1 MNDLEQRFAGLSPEK
16 RALLQQTAARGRSA
30 RARIGRESRPERIP
44 LTAGQRRLWWLDRFA
59 PGLLAYNMA
68 KGLWLEGPLD
78 RAALRAAVQSV
89 VDRHEVLRTVY
100 RSDAGLAW
108 QHVLPACD
116 VPWHEADAGG
126 ADPAGRRATALR
138 LAREAVATPFAIDRE
153 PPIRAHLFR
162 LDPDCHLLVLAFHHI
177 AIDGW
182 SLTTLVDEVA
192 GRYARLCAG
201 DATPLPEPELQIA
214 DVALWQSRT
223 QDGEGLERSLDFWR
237 RHLADAPAMLD
248 LPGDRPRPAVQS
260 FRGDVFATV
269 MPQTLRERIDAF
281 ARARSVTPSTV
292 LFVVL
297 QMLLARCSGQDR
309 VVASMGHA
317 GRTRL
322 ELEPMVGFFINLLPL
337 AADVGDEPTFDTL
350 LARAQADLLQ
360 ALEHADAPL
369 DRILETLRVSR
380 SASYTPFAQVMYFYQ
395 SYPAHDVRL
404 PGLRSESLHWSELR
418 PPTAQGDLS
427 LFVNQHAPGE
437 LMFEYSTDLYD
448 AATIQR
454 MAGHYLT
461 LLDAAIDAP
470 QRPVTQLP
478 LLTGAEIA
486 TQARWN
492 DTARELPD
500 DATIAALVAE
510 QVARTPEA
518 TALVFGARA
527 MTYRELDQRANAV
540 AHALRAAG
548 VAAGA
553 LVGLYVERA
562 PAMLVGL
569 LGILKAGGA
578 YVPLDP
584 GYPQDRLAYMVE
596 LSGASVIVTQA
607 ELRDRLPVAV
617 PSVVEIDDTAAL
629 DASASAPP
637 AGGAGPDD
645 PAYVIFTSGST
656 GKPKGVEIRQRSA
669 VNLIRSIAREPGMAA
684 DDTICAISTLSFDI
698 ALTELVV
705 PLTVGARIL
714 LVDRD
719 TVRDGLRLRR
729 FIETARPTLMQ
740 ATPATWR
747 MLLDV
752 GWPGDPAM
760 RIISTGEALPRELA
774 ERLLPMARE
783 LWNLYGPTETT
794 VYSALC
800 RVEPGEGPILVGR
813 PVDNTTIHIVDRR
826 MQRQPVGLPGELLIG
841 GEGLAAG
848 YRGRPD
854 LTAEKFIPDP
864 FSAQPCATQPA
875 PRLYRTGDLAF
886 WRADGTLQVIGR
898 IDHQIKLRGFRIELG
913 EIESVLAQWP
923 GMRQAVVHCRED
935 VPGDRRLVA
944 YYVCDSEGDAPDTT
958 ALRAHLGR
966 ALPEYMVPSAFVG
979 LDAFPLTPNGKIDRG
994 ALPAPG
1000 LATGQGEAL
1009 APRTPEE
1016 AFLASLWKELLA
1028 LPAVDLRA
1036 GFFDLGGHSV
1046 LATRMLSRVGH
1057 EYGIELPL
1065 RALFE
1070 SPSLEGFAQRIVA
1083 ACEEEDR
1090 KHMEALLMEFENL
1103 SEDEVAQRLSEKN
1116 GAGEA

>member
-16 RALLQQTAARGRSA
+16 RALLEQAAARGRTA
-30 RARIGRESRPERIP
+30 RSRIRREPRPERIP
-44 LTAGQRRLWWLDRFA
+44 LSAGQRRLWLLDRFS
-59 PGLLAYNMA
+59 PGLVAYNMA
-68 KGLWLEGPLD
+68 QGLWLEGPLD
-78 RAALRAAVQSV
+78 AGALRAAVQSL
-89 VDRHEVLRTVY
+89 VDRHEVLRTIY
-100 RSDAGLAW
+100 RSEAGLAW
-108 QHVLPACD
+108 QQILTDCP
-116 VPWHEADAGG
+116 VPWHEAETPG
-126 ADPAGRRATALR
+126 ADADTRRAEALR
-138 LAREAVATPFAIDRE
+138 RAREAVAMPFALDRE

-162 LDPDCHLLVLAFHHI
+162 LDPERHLLVLAFHHI

-182 SLTTLVDEVA
+182 SLTTLVDELA
-192 GRYARLCAG
+192 ERYTRLRAG
-201 DATPLPEPELQIA
+201 DAGPLTEPELQIA
-214 DVALWQSRT
+214 DVALWQARNH
-223 QDGEGLERSLDFWR
+223 DGEGLERSLEFWR
-237 RHLADAPAMLD
+237 GRLADAPAMLD
-248 LPGDRPRPAVQS
+248 LPSDRPRPAVQS
-260 FRGDVFATV
+260 FRGDVFTTV
-269 MPQTLRERIDAF
+269 MPQALRDRVDAF
-281 ARARSVTPSTV
+281 ARSRNVTPSTV

-297 QMLLARCSGQDR
+297 QMLLARYSGQDR
-309 VVASMGHA
+309 VVAAMGHA
-317 GRTRL
+317 GRTRF

-337 AADVGDEPTFDTL
+337 VADVADEPTFDVL
-350 LARAQADLLQ
+350 LARAQSDLLQ
-360 ALEHADAPL
+360 ALEHGDAPL
-369 DRILETLRVSR
+369 DRILETLRVAR
-380 SASYTPFAQVMYFYQ
+380 SASYTPFAQVMYFFQ
-395 SYPAHDVRL
+395 NYPAHALRL
-404 PGLRSESLHWSELR
+404 PNLRAEALHWSDLR
-418 PPTAQGDLS
+418 PPTAQADLS

-437 LMFEYSTDLYD
+437 LMVEFSTDLYD
-448 AATIQR
+448 AGTIQR
-454 MAGHYLT
+454 MVGHFLA
-461 LLDAAIDAP
+461 LLEAAVDAP
-470 QRPVTQLP
+470 QRPVSQLSMMTADEVSA
-478 LLTGAEIA
+478 LAC
-486 TQARWN
+486 WN
-492 DTARELPD
+492 DTMRALPED
-500 DATIAALVAE
+500 PTIAAQIAA
-510 QVARTPEA
+510 QVARTPDA
-518 TALVFGARA
+518 TALVFGDRA
-527 MTYRELDQRANAV
+527 ISYRELDLRANAV

-548 VAAGA
+548 VGAGA
-553 LVGLYVERA
+553 LVGLYVERS
-562 PAMLVGL
+562 PAMLIGL

-584 GYPQDRLAYMVE
+584 AYPQDRLAYMVE
-596 LSGASVIVTQA
+596 LSAAQVIVTQP
-607 ELRDRLPVAV
+607 ELRDSLPLAV
-617 PSVVEIDDTAAL
+617 PSVVTVDDAAPL
-629 DASASAPP
+629 DGLPSAPP
-637 AGGAGPDD
+637 GGGAGPDD

-669 VNLIRSIAREPGMAA
+669 VNLIRSIAREPGMTA

-714 LVDRD
+714 LLDRD

-729 FIETARPTLMQ
+729 VIETARPTLMQ

-800 RVEPGEGPILVGR
+800 RVEPGDGPILVGR
-813 PVDNTTIHIVDRR
+813 PVDNTVIHIVDRR

-848 YRGRPD
+848 YRSRPD
-854 LTAEKFIPDP
+854 LTAEKFIADP
-864 FSAQPCATQPA
+864 FCPQPGA
-875 PRLYRTGDLAF
+875 RLYRTGDLAF

-923 GMRQAVVHCRED
+923 GMRQVVVHCRED

-944 YYVCDSEGDAPDTT
+944 YFVCEGEGSVPDAA
-958 ALRAHLGR
+958 ALREHLGR
-966 ALPEYMVPSAFVG
+966 ALPDYMVPSAFVA

-994 ALPAPG
+994 ALPPPG
-1000 LATGQGEAL
+1000 LAAGQGEAL

-1028 LPAVDLRA
+1028 LPAVDVRA

-1070 SPSLEGFAQRIVA
+1070 SPTLEGFARRIA
-1083 ACEEEDR
+1083 EACEEEDR
-1090 KHMEALLMEFENL
+1090 RHLEALLMEFENL
-1103 SEDEVAQRLSEKN
+1103 GDDEVARRLSEQE
-1116 GAGEA
+1116 GAGNA

>member
-16 RALLQQTAARGRSA
+16 RSLLQQAAARGRTS
-30 RARIGRESRPERIP
+30 RSRIGREPRPERIP
-44 LTAGQRRLWWLDRFA
+44 LSAGQRRLWLLDRFS
-59 PGLLAYNMA
+59 PGLVAYNMA

-78 RAALRAAVQSV
+78 VAALRASTQLV

-100 RSDAGLAW
+100 RSEAGLAW
-108 QHVLPACD
+108 QHVLADCA
-116 VPWHEADAGG
+116 VPWHEVQAEGDDADARH
-126 ADPAGRRATALR
+126 AGALR
-138 LAREAVATPFAIDRE
+138 LARDAVATPFAIDRE
-153 PPIRAHLFR
+153 PPIRAHLIR
-162 LDPDCHLLVLAFHHI
+162 LAAEHHLLILVFHHI

-182 SLTTLVDEVA
+182 SLTTLVDEFA
-192 GRYARLCAG
+192 EAYARHCAG
-201 DATPLPEPELQIA
+201 NASPLPEPELQIA
-214 DVALWQSRT
+214 DVALWQARHH
-223 QDGEGLERSLDFWR
+223 DGEGLDRSLDFWR
-237 RHLADAPAMLD
+237 GHLADAPAMLD
-248 LPGDRPRPAVQS
+248 LPSDRPRPSVQS
-260 FRGDVFATV
+260 FRGDVFTTA
-269 MPQTLRERIDAF
+269 MPPALRERVDAF
-281 ARARSVTPSTV
+281 ARERKVTPSTV
-292 LFVVL
+292 LFVAL
-297 QMLLARCSGQDR
+297 QALLARYSGQDR

-317 GRTRL
+317 GRTRF
-322 ELEPMVGFFINLLPL
+322 ELEPVVGFFINLLPL
-337 AADVGDEPTFDTL
+337 VADVGDAPSFDAL

-369 DRILETLRVSR
+369 DRILETLRVAR

-395 SYPAHDVRL
+395 NYPAHDVRL
-404 PGLRSESLHWSELR
+404 PGLRADALHWSELR
-418 PPTAQGDLS
+418 PPTAQADLS

-448 AATIQR
+448 AATVQR
-454 MAGHYLT
+454 MAGHFLT
-461 LLDAAIDAP
+461 LLDAALDAP
-470 QRPVTQLP
+470 QQPVTQLP
-478 LLTGAEIA
+478 LMTAYEVA
-486 TQARWN
+486 AQARWN
-492 DTARELPD
+492 DTVRALPD
-500 DATIAALVAE
+500 DPTIAAQVAA
-510 QVARTPEA
+510 QVARTPDA
-518 TALVFGARA
+518 TALAFGDRA
-527 MTYRELDQRANAV
+527 MTYRELDLRANAV

-548 VAAGA
+548 VGAGA
-553 LVGLYVERA
+553 LVGLYVERT
-562 PAMLVGL
+562 PAMVVGL

-584 GYPQDRLAYMVE
+584 AYPQDRLAYMVE
-596 LSGASVIVTQA
+596 LSAAQVIVTQP

-617 PSVVEIDDTAAL
+617 PSVVTVDEAAPL
-629 DASASAPP
+629 DGLPPAPP
-637 AGGAGPDD
+637 ADGAGPDD

-669 VNLIRSIAREPGMAA
+669 VNLIRSIAREPGMGAG
-684 DDTICAISTLSFDI
+684 DTICAISTLSFDI

-729 FIETARPTLMQ
+729 FIEAARPTLMQ

-800 RVEPGEGPILVGR
+800 RVEPGDGPILVGR
-813 PVDNTTIHIVDRR
+813 PVDNTAIHIVDRR

-841 GEGLAAG
+841 GDGLAAG

-854 LTAEKFIPDP
+854 LTAEKFIADP
-864 FSAQPCATQPA
+864 FSSQPDA
-875 PRLYRTGDLAF
+875 RLYRTGDLAF
-886 WRADGTLQVIGR
+886 WRADGTVQVIGR

-923 GMRQAVVHCRED
+923 GMRQVVVHCRED

-944 YYVCDSEGDAPDTT
+944 YYVCDADGPDATPDAA
-958 ALRAHLGR
+958 ALRAHLAR
-966 ALPEYMVPSAFVG
+966 ALPDYMVPSAFVA

-994 ALPAPG
+994 ALPPPG
-1000 LATGQGEAL
+1000 LATGQGEIV

-1028 LPAVDLRA
+1028 LPAVDVRA

-1046 LATRMLSRVGH
+1046 MATRMLSRVGH

-1070 SPSLEGFAQRIVA
+1070 APTLEGFARRVVE

-1103 SEDEVAQRLSEKN
+1103 SEDEVARRLSEQD
-1116 GAGEA
+1116 GAGKA

>member
-16 RALLQQTAARGRSA
+16 RALLEQAAARGRTA
-30 RARIGRESRPERIP
+30 RSRIRREPRPERIP
-44 LTAGQRRLWWLDRFA
+44 LSAGQRRLWLLDRFS
-59 PGLLAYNMA
+59 PGLVAYNMA
-68 KGLWLEGPLD
+68 QGLWLEGPLD
-78 RAALRAAVQSV
+78 AVALRAAVQSL
-89 VDRHEVLRTVY
+89 VDRHEVLRTIY
-100 RSDAGLAW
+100 RSEAGLAW
-108 QHVLPACD
+108 QQILTDCP
-116 VPWHEADAGG
+116 VPWHESETPGADAD
-126 ADPAGRRATALR
+126 ADARRAEALR
-138 LAREAVATPFAIDRE
+138 RAREAVAMPFALDRE

-162 LDPDCHLLVLAFHHI
+162 LDPERHLLVLAFHHI

-182 SLTTLVDEVA
+182 SLTTLVDELA
-192 GRYARLCAG
+192 ERYTRLRAG
-201 DATPLPEPELQIA
+201 DADALPEPELQIA
-214 DVALWQSRT
+214 DVALWQARNH
-223 QDGEGLERSLDFWR
+223 DGEGLQRSLEFWR
-237 RHLADAPAMLD
+237 GRLADAPAMLD
-248 LPGDRPRPAVQS
+248 LPSDRPRPAVQS
-260 FRGDVFATV
+260 FRGDVFTTV
-269 MPQTLRERIDAF
+269 MPQALRDRVDAF
-281 ARARSVTPSTV
+281 ARSRNVTPSTV

-297 QMLLARCSGQDR
+297 QMLLARYSGQDR

-317 GRTRL
+317 GRTRF

-337 AADVGDEPTFDTL
+337 VADVADEPTFDVL
-350 LARAQADLLQ
+350 LARAQSDLLQ
-360 ALEHADAPL
+360 ALEHGDAPL
-369 DRILETLRVSR
+369 DRILETLRVAR
-380 SASYTPFAQVMYFYQ
+380 SASYTPFAQVMYFFQ
-395 SYPAHDVRL
+395 NYPAHALRL
-404 PGLRSESLHWSELR
+404 PDLRAEALHWSDLR
-418 PPTAQGDLS
+418 PPTAQADLS

-437 LMFEYSTDLYD
+437 LMVEFSTDLYD

-454 MAGHYLT
+454 MVGHFLA
-461 LLDAAIDAP
+461 LLESALDAP
-470 QRPVTQLP
+470 QRPVSHLSLMTADEVAAL
-478 LLTGAEIA
+478 
-486 TQARWN
+486 ARWN
-492 DTARELPD
+492 DTVRALPED
-500 DATIAALVAE
+500 PTIAAQIAA
-510 QVARTPEA
+510 QVARTPDA
-518 TALVFGARA
+518 TALVFGDRA
-527 MTYRELDQRANAV
+527 ISYRELDLRANAV

-548 VAAGA
+548 VGAGA
-553 LVGLYVERA
+553 LVGLYVERS
-562 PAMLVGL
+562 PAMLIGL

-584 GYPQDRLAYMVE
+584 AYPQDRLAYMVE
-596 LSGASVIVTQA
+596 LSAAQVIVTQP
-607 ELRDRLPVAV
+607 ELRDRLPLAV
-617 PSVVEIDDTAAL
+617 PSVVTVDDAAPL
-629 DASASAPP
+629 DGLPSVPP
-637 AGGAGPDD
+637 DGGAGPDD

-669 VNLIRSIAREPGMAA
+669 VNLIRSIAREPGMTA

-714 LVDRD
+714 LLDRD
-719 TVRDGLRLRR
+719 TVRDGVRLRR
-729 FIETARPTLMQ
+729 VIETARPTLMQ

-800 RVEPGEGPILVGR
+800 RVEPGDGPILVGR
-813 PVDNTTIHIVDRR
+813 PVDNTVIHIVDRR

-854 LTAEKFIPDP
+854 LTAEKFIADP
-864 FSAQPCATQPA
+864 FCPQPGA
-875 PRLYRTGDLAF
+875 RLYRTGDLAF

-923 GMRQAVVHCRED
+923 GMRQVVVHCRED

-944 YYVCDSEGDAPDTT
+944 YFICEGEGDAPDAA

-966 ALPEYMVPSAFVG
+966 SLPDYMVPSAFVA

-994 ALPAPG
+994 ALPPPG
-1000 LATGQGEAL
+1000 LAAGQGEAL

-1028 LPAVDLRA
+1028 LPAVDVRA

-1070 SPSLEGFAQRIVA
+1070 SPTLEGFARRIVEA
-1083 ACEEEDR
+1083 REEEDR
-1090 KHMEALLMEFENL
+1090 RHLEALLMEFENL
-1103 SEDEVAQRLSEKN
+1103 GDDEVARRLSEQE
-1116 GAGEA
+1116 GAGNA